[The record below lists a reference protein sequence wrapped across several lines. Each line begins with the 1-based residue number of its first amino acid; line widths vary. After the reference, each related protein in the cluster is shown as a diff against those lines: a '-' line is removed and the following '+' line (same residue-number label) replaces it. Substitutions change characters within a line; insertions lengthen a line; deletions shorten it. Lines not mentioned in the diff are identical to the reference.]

1 MRLFGKEKHTTTEN
15 RFKAPVKEPK
25 EKKARK
31 PLFRFNPMAILK
43 SVLDGS
49 MLSSEKMLRNYPFL
63 LFIALLIL
71 LHIANAYYSEKNQR
85 KVERTAEELKE
96 LRYEYINNKSKLMYL
111 TNHSEISK
119 RIQSKGIKESVDPP
133 VKLFIK
139 TENKRNSE

>member
-31 PLFRFNPMAILK
+31 PLLRFNPMAILK

-49 MLSSEKMLRNYPFL
+49 MLSNEKMLRNYPFL

-119 RIQSKGIKESVDPP
+119 RIQSKGIKESVDAPI
-133 VKLFIK
+133 KLFIK